1 MLNKKIS
8 KMINDQINQ
17 EFYSA
22 YLYLDFAN
30 YYNDMGLDGFSNW
43 FDIQAREELDHAMMM
58 REYLH
63 DNGDK
68 VTLEAIAKPNLKYK
82 KIEDPLKMALDHEK
96 LITSL
101 INKIYKEASKL
112 DDFRTMQFYDWFIK
126 EQTEEEKNADDL
138 VVKFSLFGSD
148 KKSLYELNKDLK
160 TRTYTP
166 DTNND

>member
-8 KMINDQINQ
+8 KMINDQINR

-43 FDIQAREELDHAMMM
+43 FDIQAREELDHAIMM
-58 REYLH
+58 RGYLH

-68 VTLEAIAKPNLKYK
+68 VTLEAISKPNVKYK
-82 KIEDPLKMALDHEK
+82 SIEDPLKMALDHEK
-96 LITSL
+96 LITAS

-148 KKSLYELNKDLK
+148 KKSLYELNKDLA
-160 TRTYTP
+160 TRTYSP
-166 DTNND
+166 ESNED